1 MTDHITDPLDVA
13 ANVEQAERDRNIAAA
28 SALAN
33 RPIPVEY
40 VCRQCGEPTI
50 GARWCSQTCCFDW
63 TLAQLDKPCA

>member
-33 RPIPVEY
+33 RPIPKEY
-40 VCRQCGEPTI
+40 VCRQCDAQTN
-50 GARWCSQTCCFDW
+50 GARWCGSSCRDDW
-63 TLAQLDKPCA
+63 QLAQNGKPCA